1 MQGLAIYNISKVYP
15 GGVRALNNV
24 TAFFPSGSITALL
37 GENGA
42 GKTTLLKI
50 VSGRER
56 PTNGRMTLNGVP
68 YNPSSTIDALKRGV
82 YMAAQEPA
90 LFPGLRAYEDLLVT
104 LRTAGIRVGLRDAAR
119 ILEEAAQETGLS
131 VDPYK
136 HVADMS
142 FAERQRLE
150 ALKAVAANA
159 EVILFDEPTTHLSP
173 TEAGAL
179 LDAAKTLAE
188 SGRVVVIV
196 THKIREA
203 LDVADHLVILRRGEK
218 TFEGK
223 PPRNVE
229 EVASLMFGDSKTTI
243 SSPRRA
249 RPRGRTV
256 LELSGLSLP
265 PRLRNAT
272 LRVAEGSIIGIAGV
286 AGNGQEELFRVLA
299 GLARPVSGR
308 ISFYGVDV
316 TSLSSLARRRLGM
329 TFIPEQRLGWALVP
343 GETLVF
349 NMALSHKPLDRGF
362 IVEWDAYRER
372 AEAAIRLFGVKANSS
387 NSMADELSG
396 GNMQKF
402 ILAREIGVKPK
413 LLVAMNPA
421 AGLDLNAKANVARAL
436 ESIAANGGSVIV
448 IDEDLEF
455 LGKISDSI
463 YVMTS
468 GLLVGPYEPMD
479 EKSIT
484 LAMGGS
490 W

>member
-24 TAFFPSGSITALL
+24 TAFFPGGSITALL

-50 VSGRER
+50 VSGREK
-56 PTNGRMTLNGVP
+56 PTSGRMTLNGIP
-68 YNPSSTIDALKRGV
+68 YNPSNTIDALKRGV

-104 LRTAGIRVGLRDAAR
+104 LRAAGIRAGLRDAAR
-119 ILEEAAQETGLS
+119 ILEEAIQETGLR
-131 VDPYK
+131 VNPYK

-142 FAERQRLE
+142 FAEKQRLE

-196 THKIREA
+196 THRIREA
-203 LDVADHLVILRRGEK
+203 LDVADHLVILRHGEK

-223 PPRNVE
+223 PPRSVE
-229 EVASLMFGDSKTTI
+229 ETASLMFGDSGTGI
-243 SSPRRA
+243 IPSRRA
-249 RPRGRTV
+249 RPRGRIV

-272 LRVAEGSIIGIAGV
+272 LKVAEGSIIGIAGV

-308 ISFYGVDV
+308 ILFNGIDV
-316 TSLSSLARRRLGM
+316 TGLGPLARRRLGM

-343 GETLVF
+343 GETLAF
-349 NMALSHKPLDRGF
+349 NMALSHKPLDGGF
-362 IVEWDAYRER
+362 RVDWDTYRER
-372 AEAAIRLFGVKANSS
+372 AEAAIRLFGVKAGGAGSL
-387 NSMADELSG
+387 ADELSG

-402 ILAREIGVKPK
+402 VLAREIGVKPK

-421 AGLDLNAKANVARAL
+421 AGLDLSAKANVARAL
-436 ESIAANGGSVIV
+436 ESIAIDGGSVIV

-455 LGKISDSI
+455 LESVSDI
-463 YVMTS
+463 VYVMSS
-468 GLLVGPYEPMD
+468 GLLTGPYEPMD